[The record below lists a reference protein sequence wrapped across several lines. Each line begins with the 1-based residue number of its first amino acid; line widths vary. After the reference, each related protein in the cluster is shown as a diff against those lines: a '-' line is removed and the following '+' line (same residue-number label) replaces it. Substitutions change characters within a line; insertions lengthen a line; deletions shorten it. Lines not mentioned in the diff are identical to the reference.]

1 MVDFFRLIR
10 YKNLLIIAATQYLM
24 RYCIVYPII
33 RVNDFKLQ
41 LDNLHFFL
49 LVLSS
54 MLVTAAGYV
63 INDYFDTKTDMLNRP
78 GTVLVGK
85 RISRRIAMFIHV
97 VLNVA
102 GVGLGIYLSVKVGI
116 LALGVA
122 YVVASGILWFYST
135 TYKRQFLIG
144 NLIVSVFTGVVPFL
158 VVLFEV
164 PLLNEAYREILL
176 EYNINFN
183 ALFAWV
189 GGFAFFAF
197 LSNLVREIIKDVED
211 FEGDQA
217 FGRNTLPVVLGI
229 RISKV
234 VIIVLIAANIG
245 TIAYVYC
252 RYLLYTVN
260 GNYDLVSMF
269 YLLLFIVVPFGM
281 LAWLIYKADKQA
293 DYHRASNLTKIIM
306 LAGIA
311 YSVVVFFIISNTF

>member
-1 MVDFFRLIR
+1 MIDFFKLIR

-24 RYCIVYPII
+24 RYCIVWPII

-78 GTVLVGK
+78 KTVLVGK
-85 RISRRIAMFIHV
+85 SISRRSAMFIHIL
-97 VLNVA
+97 LNIA
-102 GVGLGIYLSVKVGI
+102 GVGIGIYLSVKIGI

-122 YVVASGILWFYST
+122 YIIASGVLWFYST

-144 NLIVSVFTGVVPFL
+144 NLIVSIFTGVVPFV

-164 PLLNEAYREILL
+164 PLLNEAYRDTLL
-176 EYNINFN
+176 QYNINFN
-183 ALFAWV
+183 VLFAWV

-211 FEGDQA
+211 FEGDLA

-229 RISKV
+229 KITKL
-234 VIIVLIAANIG
+234 IIILLILTNVFI
-245 TIAYVYC
+245 IAYVYI
-252 RYLLYTVN
+252 RYLLFTVN
-260 GNYDLVSMF
+260 GNYDLISMF
-269 YLLLFIVVPFGM
+269 YLLLFLVVPFLV
-281 LAWLIYKADKQA
+281 LAWIIFKARDKD

-306 LAGIA
+306 LAGIS
-311 YSVVVFFIISNTF
+311 YSIVVYFIISSSF

>member
-1 MVDFFRLIR
+1 MIDFFKLIR

-24 RYCIVYPII
+24 RYCIVRPII
-33 RVNDFKLQ
+33 RVNDFELQ

-54 MLVTAAGYV
+54 MLITAAGYV

-85 RISRRIAMFIHV
+85 QISRKTAMLIHIL
-97 VLNVA
+97 LNIA
-102 GVGLGIYLSVKVGI
+102 GVGLGIYLSVKIGI

-122 YVVASGILWFYST
+122 YIIASGILWFYST

-144 NLIVSVFTGVVPFL
+144 NLIVSIFTGVVPFV

-164 PLLNEAYREILL
+164 PLLNDAYRDILL
-176 EYNINFN
+176 AHNINFN
-183 ALFAWV
+183 SLFAWV

-211 FEGDQA
+211 FEGDLA
-217 FGRNTLPVVLGI
+217 YGRNTLPVVLGI
-229 RISKV
+229 KITKGI
-234 VIIVLIAANIG
+234 IIVLILSNIFA
-245 TIAYVYC
+245 ISYVFL

-260 GNYDLVSMF
+260 GNYDLVSLF
-269 YLLLFIVVPFGM
+269 YLLLFLIVPFFI
-281 LAWLIYKADKQA
+281 LAWIILKAGNKD
-293 DYHRASNLTKIIM
+293 DYHRASNITKIIM

-311 YSVVVFFIISNTF
+311 YSIVVYFIITNSF